1 MRNNNTSRGT
11 TKPNG
16 AAAQPQSGVTSTESQ
31 ALQIQRLEARI
42 AELETALSSAP
53 VEVEPGQISLGR
65 LLRAKDETIAAQAEL
80 IERQRQLTELWKGKY
95 HESWCTIL

>member
-1 MRNNNTSRGT
+1 MCNNTSMGT
-11 TKPNG
+11 MKPNG
-16 AAAQPQSGVTSTESQ
+16 AAVQSQSGVTSAESQ

-53 VEVEPGQISLGR
+53 VEVEPGKIALGEI
-65 LLRAKDETIAAQAEL
+65 LRAKDETIAAQAEL

-95 HESWCTIL
+95 HESWCAIL